1 MAKFT
6 TSGGQE
12 EKQRK
17 TMKRIIHQTL
27 KNYNFI
33 KLFHLNII
41 ENSRIYETA
50 SCRQFFIE
58 N

>member
-1 MAKFT
+1 
-6 TSGGQE
+6 
-12 EKQRK
+12 
-17 TMKRIIHQTL
+17 MKRIIHQTL

-33 KLFHLNII
+33 KLSHLNIF
-41 ENSRIYETA
+41 ENLRIYEIA